1 MKSKFIT
8 AALLAAALCTTG
20 ALAHAEDEGGPGG
33 WGHHRGHFG
42 YMSRELN
49 LTPAQKEQ
57 IHTMMQA
64 QRTANRPLMQQMEQN
79 RAAILTATAG
89 GAFNQ
94 ATIQSLATKQA
105 QLEVQLT
112 VQRTELES
120 KIYNSVLTTEQKATA
135 DQMRQKQ
142 LARIQQHLAAPDT
155 TDTAPAATE

>member
-1 MKSKFIT
+1 MKPKFLT
-8 AALLAAALCTTG
+8 TSLLALALCSTG
-20 ALAHAEDEGGPGG
+20 ALAHAEDNGPGG
-33 WGHHRGHFG
+33 WGGHRGHFG

-57 IHTMMQA
+57 IHTLMQA
-64 QRTANRPLMQQMEQN
+64 QRTANRPIFQQMQQN

-142 LARIQQHLAAPDT
+142 LARIQQRLQAPAT
-155 TDTAPAATE
+155 PETPTPAATE

>member
-1 MKSKFIT
+1 MKPKFLT
-8 AALLAAALCTTG
+8 TTLLALALLTTG
-20 ALAHAEDEGGPGG
+20 AIAHAEEGGPGG
-33 WGHHRGHFG
+33 WGGHRGHFG

-57 IHTMMQA
+57 IKSLMQA
-64 QRTANRPLMQQMEQN
+64 QRTANRPIFQQMEQN

-94 ATIQSLATKQA
+94 ATIQSLAAKQA
-105 QLEVQLT
+105 QLMAQLT

-135 DQMRQKQ
+135 EQMRQKQ
-142 LARIQQHLAAPDT
+142 LARIQQRLQEPAPSET
-155 TDTAPAATE
+155 PTPAATE